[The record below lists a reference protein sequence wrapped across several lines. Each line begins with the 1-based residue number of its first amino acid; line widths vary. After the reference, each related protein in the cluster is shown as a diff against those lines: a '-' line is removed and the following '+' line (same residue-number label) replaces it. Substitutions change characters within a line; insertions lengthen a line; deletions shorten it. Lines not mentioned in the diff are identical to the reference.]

1 MRAPGAL
8 AAIAALLLTLGAAAL
23 GQGAQAQ
30 VTQAQVMAGAAK
42 LYEDQLAQLRAGHR
56 LDDNVRFGE
65 RVAAIARTLIEQA
78 KRDYPES
85 ASWSWELHTTSD
97 DAENAFAMAGG
108 KLLVGSAFVDRL
120 VLNDAELAMLL
131 AHEMAHAVLQHNLRE
146 AEEALRLEPHRIE
159 RPYAELEHAIDHDYG
174 LMRKLAQINFTQEE
188 EADREGMRLAVRA
201 GWKPAALARFFRK
214 LEQHSHS
221 PNFRSLFHPSPAM
234 RARAANQ
241 LAAALEAE
249 R

>member
-1 MRAPGAL
+1 MRPPAAR
-8 AAIAALLLTLGAAAL
+8 AAIAALLFALGAAAPAL
-23 GQGAQAQ
+23 GQ
-30 VTQAQVMAGAAK
+30 VTQAQVIAGAGK
-42 LYEDQLAQLRAGHR
+42 LYAEQLAQLRAGHR
-56 LDDNVRFGE
+56 LDDNARFGE
-65 RVAAIARTLIEQA
+65 RVAAIAKPLIEQA

-85 ASWSWELHTTSD
+85 ASWPWELHTTSD
-97 DAENAFAMAGG
+97 EAENAFAMAGG
-108 KLLVGSAFVDRL
+108 KLLVGAAFVDRL

-146 AEEALRLEPHRIE
+146 AEEAMRLEPHWAE

-174 LMRKLAQINFTQEE
+174 LMRKLAQINFIQEE

-201 GWKPAALARFFRK
+201 GWQPAALARFFRK
-214 LEQHSHS
+214 LERHSHA

-234 RARAANQ
+234 RVRAANQ
-241 LAAALEAE
+241 LAAALEAG